1 MTSKCASYSTL
12 PVLHAGVRRAFG
24 VTAAAAAGILVLGWS
39 SAVSSDP
46 LPKERCEALVAER
59 ALLEAG
65 GADENILKGPEWGK
79 AHLSEQQI
87 EYVRRLIAV
96 REDLLFRCREFDVTR
111 DPPPP
116 SAAPAAAPAP
126 GRKPAPPVTTKPA
139 DGIPPPVRPERLE
152 AKAHNT
158 GKPDPGAAE
167 APASYTATEPKLRG
181 TLPARTKRAA
191 DVPPPER
198 KMKSLP

>member
-1 MTSKCASYSTL
+1 M
-12 PVLHAGVRRAFG
+12 RRAFR
-24 VTAAAAAGILVLGWS
+24 VTALAAGILVLGWP

-46 LPKERCEALVAER
+46 LPKDRCEALVAER

-79 AHLSEQQI
+79 AHLTQQQI

-96 REDLLFRCREFDVTR
+96 RENLLFRCREFDIIR

-116 SAAPAAAPAP
+116 SIAPAAAPAP

-152 AKAHNT
+152 AKANNT
-158 GKPDPGAAE
+158 GNPDSGPAE
-167 APASYTATEPKLRG
+167 APASQTATEPTLRG
-181 TLPARTKRAA
+181 TLPARTKRSA
-191 DVPPPER
+191 DVPPPAR
-198 KMKSLP
+198 KMKSKP

>member
-1 MTSKCASYSTL
+1 M
-12 PVLHAGVRRAFG
+12 
-24 VTAAAAAGILVLGWS
+24 AAGILVLGWS

-46 LPKERCEALVAER
+46 LPKDRCEALVAER

-79 AHLSEQQI
+79 AHLTQQQI

-96 REDLLFRCREFDVTR
+96 RENLLFRCREFDIIR
-111 DPPPP
+111 DPTPP
-116 SAAPAAAPAP
+116 SIAPAAAPAP

-152 AKAHNT
+152 AKANN
-158 GKPDPGAAE
+158 PGNLDSGPAE
-167 APASYTATEPKLRG
+167 APASQTATEPTLRG
-181 TLPARTKRAA
+181 TLPEQSKRSA
-191 DVPPPER
+191 DVPPPAR
-198 KMKSLP
+198 KMKSKP